1 MAGSVD
7 APAPMKSRTFT
18 TPLMIAAAMVAM
30 PAHVRSEEAPDKNPP
45 AATEPAAAPPEKTM
59 PETPA
64 DVATAPADAVKTES
78 GLASKVL
85 KAGTGDKKPTAADTV
100 TVHYSGWTTDGKMF
114 DSSVNRGEPASF
126 PLGGVIAGWTEGLQL
141 MVVGEKRRFWI
152 PEDLAYGPVVAGSG
166 RPGGMLCFDVEL
178 LGIKEASKPPADT
191 EKTAG
196 GVAYKITKDGAGE
209 KPGSDQV
216 VTFHFTAKT
225 MDGQVVQDS
234 RTQPA
239 PPSVPLDKLP
249 PELGE
254 IIAGMKTG
262 EQRQCWL
269 PEPQAPGGFIVADIE
284 LVSFKAA
291 PPAPAVP
298 DDVATAPA
306 DAKKTESGIAHK
318 LLTAGTGKENPK
330 AADTVKVHY
339 SGWTTDGKM
348 FDSSVTRGEPAEFPL
363 GGVIKGWTEGVQLMV
378 VGEKRRFWIPEGLAY
393 GPVVPGSGRP
403 GGMLVF
409 DIELLEI
416 VR

>member
-1 MAGSVD
+1 
-7 APAPMKSRTFT
+7 MKIRTLT
-18 TPLMIAAAMVAM
+18 TPLMIAAALVAV
-30 PAHVRSEEAPDKNPP
+30 PALVRSEETPEAKP
-45 AATEPAAAPPEKTM
+45 AAAEPAAAQPDKTM

-64 DVATAPADAVKTES
+64 DVAAAPADAAKTES

-114 DSSVNRGEPASF
+114 DSSVSRGEPASF

-152 PEDLAYGPVVAGSG
+152 PEDLAYGPVVPGSG

-178 LGIKEASKPPADT
+178 LGIKEAAKPPADT

-196 GVAYKITKDGAGE
+196 GVAYKTTKEGAGE
-209 KPGSDQV
+209 KPGPDQV

-249 PELGE
+249 PELAEVIG
-254 IIAGMKTG
+254 GMKTG

-269 PEPQAPGGFIVADIE
+269 PEPQAPGGLIVADIE

-298 DDVATAPA
+298 EDVAAAPA
-306 DAKKTESGIAHK
+306 DAAKTESGIAHK
-318 LLTAGTGKENPK
+318 VLTKGEGNEKPN

-348 FDSSVTRGEPAEFPL
+348 FDSSVTRGEPASFPL

-393 GPVVPGSGRP
+393 GPAVPGSGRP

>member
-1 MAGSVD
+1 
-7 APAPMKSRTFT
+7 MKVRTL
-18 TPLMIAAAMVAM
+18 TPLITAAAIVAV
-30 PAHVRSEEAPDKNPP
+30 PALVRSEETPNAVSP
-45 AATEPAAAPPEKTM
+45 AVAVPAAAQPEKKI
-59 PETPA
+59 PEVPA
-64 DVATAPADAVKTES
+64 DVAAAPADAAKTES

-85 KAGTGDKKPTAADTV
+85 QAGTGDKKPTAADTV

-114 DSSVNRGEPASF
+114 DSSVERGEPTSF

-178 LGIKEASKPPADT
+178 LGIKEAPKPPEGT

-196 GVAYKITKDGAGE
+196 GVAYKILKEGTGE
-209 KPGSDQV
+209 KPGPTQV
-216 VTFHFTAKT
+216 ITFHFTGKT
-225 MDGQVVQDS
+225 MEGETVQDS
-234 RTQPA
+234 KSQPA

-254 IIAGMKTG
+254 LFADMKTG

-269 PEPQAPGGFIVADIE
+269 PEARVPGGFIVAE
-284 LVSFKAA
+284 LELISFKEA

-298 DDVATAPA
+298 GDVAAVPA
-306 DAKKTESGIAHK
+306 DAEKTESGLAHK
-318 LLTAGTGKENPK
+318 LITAGKGEEKPK
-330 AADTVKVHY
+330 DTDTVKVHY
-339 SGWTTDGKM
+339 SGWTMDGKM
-348 FDSSVTRGEPAEFPL
+348 FDSSVTRGEPTQFPL
-363 GGVIKGWTEGVQLMV
+363 NGVIKGWTEGLQLMV
-378 VGEKRRFWIPEGLAY
+378 AGEKRRFWIPADLAY
-393 GPVVPGSGRP
+393 GENPGGGRP

-409 DIELLEI
+409 DVELLEI